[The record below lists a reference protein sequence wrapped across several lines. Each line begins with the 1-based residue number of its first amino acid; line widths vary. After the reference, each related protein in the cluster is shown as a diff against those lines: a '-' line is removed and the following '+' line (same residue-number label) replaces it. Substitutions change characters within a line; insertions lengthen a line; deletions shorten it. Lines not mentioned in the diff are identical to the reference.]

1 MSNKH
6 KKAEKCDCFME
17 LVMFYGI
24 SYSIDDFVSN
34 AKEKS
39 RWCFHKKKGHSC
51 SNIIGNKIFPMGF
64 GDRIFHQH
72 LKGICNGILL
82 MEYML
87 VELFLSNFHSFAIFF
102 VG

>member
-17 LVMFYGI
+17 LVIPLMILSAMPKKNFVGV
-24 SYSIDDFVSN
+24 SIKN
-34 AKEKS
+34 
-39 RWCFHKKKGHSC
+39 GHSC